1 MKLTKQHTQRHVEDN
16 RRRRKEGR
24 GGGGGGG
31 KKKKKINQKKK
42 KKKKKKKSYKK
53 PYGTNKQ
60 TKNRNKD
67 KEDSI
72 GDGRRAVIKQYH
84 KDNHSSLDRQQV
96 IHKLVSFL
104 SAE

>member
-31 KKKKKINQKKK
+31 
-42 KKKKKKKSYKK
+42 SYKK